1 MAHGSA
7 SPHHYPLVKLPHPFL
22 TSYRVNVVSSN
33 FPARRVLHLGE
44 QPSRGKAPA
53 EALHSDSLTWLDLHT
68 TPKESHPPL
77 NDNSD
82 WARAVRGPQTTFKWP
97 GSTAPT
103 LGQVWNVV
111 HAIYLAYPN
120 TEHFRLTLQG
130 ADKQTLHDELLATG
144 LAIEHPRPWHLPKES
159 VSCSNELLVLRS
171 SFWQGAASP
180 TGPRPIWVVGDGI
193 DSHLRTPL

>member
-1 MAHGSA
+1 MTTPSA
-7 SPHHYPLVKLPHPFL
+7 SPHQYPLVKLPHPFL

-33 FPARRVLHLGE
+33 TPARRALHLDE
-44 QPSRGKAPA
+44 QPIDGKAPA

-97 GSTAPT
+97 ESTAPT

-111 HAIYLAYPN
+111 HAIYIAYPN
-120 TEHFRLTLQG
+120 AEHFLLTLQG
-130 ADKQTLHDELLATG
+130 
-144 LAIEHPRPWHLPKES
+144 S
-159 VSCSNELLVLRS
+159 
-171 SFWQGAASP
+171 
-180 TGPRPIWVVGDGI
+180 
-193 DSHLRTPL
+193 